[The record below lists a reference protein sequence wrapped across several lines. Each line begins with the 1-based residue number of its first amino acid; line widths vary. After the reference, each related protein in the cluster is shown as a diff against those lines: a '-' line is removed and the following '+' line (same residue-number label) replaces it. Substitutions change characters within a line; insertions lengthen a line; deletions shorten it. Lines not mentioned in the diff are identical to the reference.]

1 MFVLLILGDP
11 RIIEAINFWVA
22 RWVARAVA
30 TQAFRGAT
38 LAKIQTNLLTDIQI
52 RKWIRAG
59 APIAKSDGGGLTF
72 TLSSVGAAVWVLR
85 FRHAGRRQE
94 VTLGRYPDLSLA
106 AARLMA
112 AKKRLALVEGVN
124 PADEVRKAKSHRDWT
139 IRELIRDY
147 KELVLS
153 TLAESTQRSYGRNL
167 KRIENGMGAM
177 SVQSVAPA
185 DVVAQIERVK
195 AGWVELFTLWC
206 ALRGIFKHAAGKKLI
221 VASPCAGIQLEAI
234 IGKRPEKRTRLM
246 LTDDEIAV
254 LMNADMNLE
263 NLLSVRILLATGV
276 RISELNNALK
286 ANVHLEEKRW
296 HIPKTKTGNAIDIPL
311 SKAVT
316 EWFET
321 LIDVAGNSDYVLP
334 ARSRARMARYDGDAA
349 VSKDAMREAIDY
361 WIDQHSPKIR
371 RFTPHDLRST
381 MKSHLRKLGVP
392 REVSEMCLNHKLP
405 GVEGIY
411 DQHTYYDERRIALEK
426 WSEFLIKSLRKKTCS
441 K

>member
-1 MFVLLILGDP
+1 
-11 RIIEAINFWVA
+11 
-22 RWVARAVA
+22 
-30 TQAFRGAT
+30 

-59 APIAKSDGGGLTF
+59 EPLAKSDGGGLTF
-72 TLSSVGAAVWVLR
+72 TLSAVGAAVWVLR

-361 WIDQHSPKIR
+361 WIEQHSPKIR

-411 DQHTYYDERRIALEK
+411 DQHTYYDERRVALEK
-426 WSEFLIKSLRKKTCS
+426 WSDFLTSFTLEGMRKKQTANGVT
-441 K
+441 

>member
-1 MFVLLILGDP
+1 M
-11 RIIEAINFWVA
+11 
-22 RWVARAVA
+22 
-30 TQAFRGAT
+30 
-38 LAKIQTNLLTDIQI
+38 AKIQTNLLTDIQI

-59 APIAKSDGGGLTF
+59 VPLAKSDGGGLTF
-72 TLSSVGAAVWVLR
+72 TLSAVGAAVWVLR

-311 SKAVT
+311 SKAVA

-411 DQHTYYDERRIALEK
+411 DQHTYYDERRVALEK
-426 WSEFLIKSLRKKTCS
+426 WSDFLVSFTPASARKKTNS
-441 K
+441 GAA

>member
-1 MFVLLILGDP
+1 M
-11 RIIEAINFWVA
+11 
-22 RWVARAVA
+22 
-30 TQAFRGAT
+30 
-38 LAKIQTNLLTDIQI
+38 AKIQTNLLTDIQI

-72 TLSSVGAAVWVLR
+72 TLSAVGAAVWVLR

-263 NLLSVRILLATGV
+263 NLLSVGILLATGV

-286 ANVHLEEKRW
+286 ANVHLEERRW

-311 SKAVT
+311 SKVVT

-426 WSEFLIKSLRKKTCS
+426 WSDFLVKSLRKKIGS
-441 K
+441 KRSIN

>member
-1 MFVLLILGDP
+1 
-11 RIIEAINFWVA
+11 
-22 RWVARAVA
+22 
-30 TQAFRGAT
+30 

-72 TLSSVGAAVWVLR
+72 TLSAVGAAVWVLR

-311 SKAVT
+311 SKTVA

-334 ARSRARMARYDGDAA
+334 ARSRARMARYDGDAS

-361 WIDQHSPKIR
+361 WIDQHSPEIR

-411 DQHTYYDERRIALEK
+411 DQHTYYDERRVALEK
-426 WSEFLIKSLRKKTCS
+426 WSDFLVGFTPESARKKVGS
-441 K
+441 RKD

>member
-1 MFVLLILGDP
+1 
-11 RIIEAINFWVA
+11 
-22 RWVARAVA
+22 
-30 TQAFRGAT
+30 

-72 TLSSVGAAVWVLR
+72 TLSAVGAAVWVLR

-311 SKAVT
+311 SKPVT

-426 WSEFLIKSLRKKTCS
+426 WSDFLVKSLRKKIGS
-441 K
+441 KRSIN

>member
-1 MFVLLILGDP
+1 M
-11 RIIEAINFWVA
+11 
-22 RWVARAVA
+22 
-30 TQAFRGAT
+30 
-38 LAKIQTNLLTDIQI
+38 AKIQTNLLTDIQI

-59 APIAKSDGGGLTF
+59 EPLAKSDGGGLTF
-72 TLSSVGAAVWVLR
+72 TLSAVGAAVWVLR

-311 SKAVT
+311 SKAVA

-411 DQHTYYDERRIALEK
+411 DQHTYYDERRVALEK
-426 WSEFLIKSLRKKTCS
+426 WSDFLVKSLRKKIGS
-441 K
+441 KRSIN

>member
-1 MFVLLILGDP
+1 M
-11 RIIEAINFWVA
+11 
-22 RWVARAVA
+22 
-30 TQAFRGAT
+30 
-38 LAKIQTNLLTDIQI
+38 AKIQTNLLTDIQI

-59 APIAKSDGGGLTF
+59 VPLAKSDGGGLTF
-72 TLSSVGAAVWVLR
+72 TLSAAGAAVWVLR
-85 FRHAGRRQE
+85 FSHAGRRQE
-94 VTLGRYPDLSLA
+94 VTLGRYPDISLA

-112 AKKRLALVEGVN
+112 TKKRLALVEGVN

-139 IRELIRDY
+139 VRELISDY
-147 KELVLS
+147 KGLVLS

-221 VASPCAGIQLEAI
+221 VASPCAGIQLEAV
-234 IGKRPEKRTRLM
+234 IGKRPEKRKRLM
-246 LTDDEIAV
+246 LTDEEIAV

-286 ANVHLEEKRW
+286 ANVHLEERRW

-311 SKAVT
+311 SEVVT

-411 DQHTYYDERRIALEK
+411 DQHTYYDERRVALEK
-426 WSEFLIKSLRKKTCS
+426 WSDFLVGFTPESARKKVGS
-441 K
+441 RKD

>member
-1 MFVLLILGDP
+1 M
-11 RIIEAINFWVA
+11 
-22 RWVARAVA
+22 
-30 TQAFRGAT
+30 
-38 LAKIQTNLLTDIQI
+38 AKIQTNLLTDIQI

-72 TLSSVGAAVWVLR
+72 TLSAVGAAVWVLR

-254 LMNADMNLE
+254 LMNA
-263 NLLSVRILLATGV
+263 T
-276 RISELNNALK
+276 
-286 ANVHLEEKRW
+286 
-296 HIPKTKTGNAIDIPL
+296 
-311 SKAVT
+311 
-316 EWFET
+316 
-321 LIDVAGNSDYVLP
+321 
-334 ARSRARMARYDGDAA
+334 
-349 VSKDAMREAIDY
+349 
-361 WIDQHSPKIR
+361 
-371 RFTPHDLRST
+371 
-381 MKSHLRKLGVP
+381 
-392 REVSEMCLNHKLP
+392 
-405 GVEGIY
+405 
-411 DQHTYYDERRIALEK
+411 
-426 WSEFLIKSLRKKTCS
+426 
-441 K
+441 

>member
-1 MFVLLILGDP
+1 M
-11 RIIEAINFWVA
+11 
-22 RWVARAVA
+22 
-30 TQAFRGAT
+30 
-38 LAKIQTNLLTDIQI
+38 AKIQTNLLTDIQI

-59 APIAKSDGGGLTF
+59 EPLAKSDGGGLTF
-72 TLSSVGAAVWVLR
+72 TLSAVGAAVWVLR

-311 SKAVT
+311 SRAVA

-411 DQHTYYDERRIALEK
+411 DQHTYYDERRVALEK
-426 WSEFLIKSLRKKTCS
+426 WSDFLVKSLRKKIGS
-441 K
+441 KRSIN

>member
-1 MFVLLILGDP
+1 M
-11 RIIEAINFWVA
+11 
-22 RWVARAVA
+22 
-30 TQAFRGAT
+30 
-38 LAKIQTNLLTDIQI
+38 AKIQTNLLTDIQI

-72 TLSSVGAAVWVLR
+72 TLSAVGAAVWVLR

-263 NLLSVRILLATGV
+263 HLLSVRILLATGV

-311 SKAVT
+311 SKAVA

-411 DQHTYYDERRIALEK
+411 DQHTYYDERRGALEK
-426 WSEFLIKSLRKKTCS
+426 WSDFLTSFTLEGMRKKQTVNGVTMDFS
-441 K
+441 NG

>member
-1 MFVLLILGDP
+1 M
-11 RIIEAINFWVA
+11 
-22 RWVARAVA
+22 
-30 TQAFRGAT
+30 
-38 LAKIQTNLLTDIQI
+38 AKIQTNLLTDIQI

-72 TLSSVGAAVWVLR
+72 TLSAVGAAVWVLR

-321 LIDVAGNSDYVLP
+321 LIDIAGNSDYVLP

-361 WIDQHSPKIR
+361 WIEQHSPKIR

-426 WSEFLIKSLRKKTCS
+426 WSDFLVKSLRKKIGS
-441 K
+441 KRSIN

>member
-1 MFVLLILGDP
+1 M
-11 RIIEAINFWVA
+11 A
-22 RWVARAVA
+22 R
-30 TQAFRGAT
+30 
-38 LAKIQTNLLTDIQI
+38 IQTNLLTDIQI

-72 TLSSVGAAVWVLR
+72 TLSAVGAAVWVLR

-263 NLLSVRILLATGV
+263 NLLSVGILLATGV

-286 ANVHLEEKRW
+286 ANVHLEERRW

-311 SKAVT
+311 SKVVT

-426 WSEFLIKSLRKKTCS
+426 WSDFLVKSLRKKIGS
-441 K
+441 KRSIN

>member
-1 MFVLLILGDP
+1 M
-11 RIIEAINFWVA
+11 
-22 RWVARAVA
+22 
-30 TQAFRGAT
+30 
-38 LAKIQTNLLTDIQI
+38 AKIQTNLLTDIQI

-59 APIAKSDGGGLTF
+59 EPLAKSDGGGLTF
-72 TLSSVGAAVWVLR
+72 TLSAAGAAVWVLR

-311 SKAVT
+311 SKAVA

-411 DQHTYYDERRIALEK
+411 DQHTYYDERRVALEK
-426 WSEFLIKSLRKKTCS
+426 WSDFLVKSLRKKIGS
-441 K
+441 KRSIN

>member
-1 MFVLLILGDP
+1 M
-11 RIIEAINFWVA
+11 
-22 RWVARAVA
+22 
-30 TQAFRGAT
+30 
-38 LAKIQTNLLTDIQI
+38 AKIQTNLLTDIQI

-72 TLSSVGAAVWVLR
+72 TLSAVGAAVWVLR

-153 TLAESTQRSYGRNL
+153 TLAESTQRSYSRNL

-361 WIDQHSPKIR
+361 WIEQHSPKIR

-411 DQHTYYDERRIALEK
+411 DQHTYYDERRVALEK
-426 WSEFLIKSLRKKTCS
+426 WSDFLVSFTPEAARKETDNS
-441 K
+441 AEA

>member
-1 MFVLLILGDP
+1 M
-11 RIIEAINFWVA
+11 
-22 RWVARAVA
+22 
-30 TQAFRGAT
+30 
-38 LAKIQTNLLTDIQI
+38 AKIQTNLLTDIQI

-72 TLSSVGAAVWVLR
+72 TLSAVGAAVWVLR

-311 SKAVT
+311 SKTVA

-334 ARSRARMARYDGDAA
+334 ARSRARMARYDGDAS

-361 WIDQHSPKIR
+361 WIDQHSPEIR

-411 DQHTYYDERRIALEK
+411 DQHTYYDERRVALEK
-426 WSEFLIKSLRKKTCS
+426 WSDFLVGFTPESARKKVGS
-441 K
+441 RKD

>member
-1 MFVLLILGDP
+1 M
-11 RIIEAINFWVA
+11 
-22 RWVARAVA
+22 
-30 TQAFRGAT
+30 
-38 LAKIQTNLLTDIQI
+38 AKIQTNLLTDIQI
-52 RKWIRAG
+52 RKWIRVG
-59 APIAKSDGGGLTF
+59 EPLAKSDGGGLTF
-72 TLSSVGAAVWVLR
+72 TLSAVGAAVWVLR

-139 IRELIRDY
+139 IGELSRDY

-177 SVQSVAPA
+177 SVQSVGPA

-206 ALRGIFKHAAGKKLI
+206 ALRGIIKHAAGKKLI

-321 LIDVAGNSDYVLP
+321 LIDIAGNSDYVLP

-361 WIDQHSPKIR
+361 WIEQHSPKIR

-426 WSEFLIKSLRKKTCS
+426 WSDFLVKSLRKKIGS
-441 K
+441 KRSIN

>member
-1 MFVLLILGDP
+1 M
-11 RIIEAINFWVA
+11 
-22 RWVARAVA
+22 
-30 TQAFRGAT
+30 
-38 LAKIQTNLLTDIQI
+38 AKIQTNLLTDIQI

-72 TLSSVGAAVWVLR
+72 TLSAVGAAVWVLR

-311 SKAVT
+311 SKAVA

-361 WIDQHSPKIR
+361 WIDQHSPKVR

-411 DQHTYYDERRIALEK
+411 DQHTYYDERRGALEK
-426 WSEFLIKSLRKKTCS
+426 WSDFLVSFTPASARKKTNS
-441 K
+441 GAA

>member
-1 MFVLLILGDP
+1 M
-11 RIIEAINFWVA
+11 
-22 RWVARAVA
+22 
-30 TQAFRGAT
+30 
-38 LAKIQTNLLTDIQI
+38 AKIQTNLLTDIQI

-72 TLSSVGAAVWVLR
+72 TLSAVGAAVWVLR

-177 SVQSVAPA
+177 SVQSVGPA

-321 LIDVAGNSDYVLP
+321 LIDIAGNSDYVLP

-361 WIDQHSPKIR
+361 WIEQHSPKIR

-426 WSEFLIKSLRKKTCS
+426 WSDFLVKSLRKKIGS
-441 K
+441 KRSIN

>member
-1 MFVLLILGDP
+1 M
-11 RIIEAINFWVA
+11 
-22 RWVARAVA
+22 
-30 TQAFRGAT
+30 
-38 LAKIQTNLLTDIQI
+38 AKIQTNLLTDIQI

-72 TLSSVGAAVWVLR
+72 TLSAVGAAVWVLR

-311 SKAVT
+311 SKAVA

-361 WIDQHSPKIR
+361 WIEQHSPKIR

-426 WSEFLIKSLRKKTCS
+426 WSDFLVKSLRKKIGS
-441 K
+441 KRSIN

>member
-1 MFVLLILGDP
+1 M
-11 RIIEAINFWVA
+11 
-22 RWVARAVA
+22 
-30 TQAFRGAT
+30 
-38 LAKIQTNLLTDIQI
+38 AKIQTNLLTDIQI

-59 APIAKSDGGGLTF
+59 EPLAKSDGGGLTF
-72 TLSSVGAAVWVLR
+72 TLSAVGAAVWVLR

-185 DVVAQIERVK
+185 DVVTQIERVK

-311 SKAVT
+311 SKAVA

-411 DQHTYYDERRIALEK
+411 DQHTYYDERRVALEK
-426 WSEFLIKSLRKKTCS
+426 WSDFLVKSLRKKLVQS
-441 K
+441 AR

>member
-1 MFVLLILGDP
+1 M
-11 RIIEAINFWVA
+11 
-22 RWVARAVA
+22 
-30 TQAFRGAT
+30 
-38 LAKIQTNLLTDIQI
+38 AKIQTNLLTDIQI

-72 TLSSVGAAVWVLR
+72 TLSAVGAAVWVLR

-177 SVQSVAPA
+177 SVQSVGPA

-321 LIDVAGNSDYVLP
+321 LIDIAGNSDYVLP

-361 WIDQHSPKIR
+361 WIEQHSPKIR

-426 WSEFLIKSLRKKTCS
+426 WSDFLVKSLRKKIGS
-441 K
+441 KRSINCKRSINHALSR

>member
-1 MFVLLILGDP
+1 M
-11 RIIEAINFWVA
+11 
-22 RWVARAVA
+22 
-30 TQAFRGAT
+30 
-38 LAKIQTNLLTDIQI
+38 AKIQTNLLTDIQI

-72 TLSSVGAAVWVLR
+72 TLSAVGAAVWVLR

-311 SKAVT
+311 SKAVA

-411 DQHTYYDERRIALEK
+411 DQHTYYDERRVALEK
-426 WSEFLIKSLRKKTCS
+426 WSDFLVKSLRKKIGS
-441 K
+441 KRSIN

>member
-1 MFVLLILGDP
+1 M
-11 RIIEAINFWVA
+11 
-22 RWVARAVA
+22 VA
-30 TQAFRGAT
+30 TQIFRGAT

-72 TLSSVGAAVWVLR
+72 TLSAVGAAVWVLR

-286 ANVHLEEKRW
+286 ANVHLEERRW

-311 SKAVT
+311 SKVVT

-361 WIDQHSPKIR
+361 WIEQHAPKIR

-426 WSEFLIKSLRKKTCS
+426 WSDFLIKSLRKKPCS